1 MKNAVKINDVSAHK
15 VPKRAPTRMEWRR
28 ASESRRRGGGSRGG
42 VDGGEEPVG
51 KRIAKREK
59 KSPWVGGE
67 FYTPE
72 NFRKFP
78 KIFGFTEPLST
89 LLDIF
94 GSSEFFFRKFPKI
107 YRNTGIVCT
116 KAVNFPLRDYL
127 QHSDCVCSFIF
138 WFPALLE
145 NPINPIEIDRL

>member
-1 MKNAVKINDVSAHK
+1 MEESVGESAERRWSLGRSGWGRGTRGEK
-15 VPKRAPTRMEWRR
+15 DSKKREEESMGWRR
-28 ASESRRRGGGSRGG
+28 VLYPREFSEVS
-42 VDGGEEPVG
+42 
-51 KRIAKREK
+51 
-59 KSPWVGGE
+59 
-67 FYTPE
+67 E
-72 NFRKFP
+72 NFRIYRTTEHASGYFRKFR
-78 KIFGFTEPLST
+78 I
-89 LLDIF
+89 
-94 GSSEFFFRKFPKI
+94 FFRKFPKI